1 MCLPLW
7 ITSLMRNTQRLLLSK
22 GPVINGYPSSFTAD
36 LLLYSLSWTIFLNCV
51 SECFLIWIHLRG
63 AFQTKTF
70 ILHDLFLLIGI
81 DQPQSSVV
89 FKGSHLLREYTYK
102 KVLLWVVGLLR
113 FYTPYTNGLVV
124 PASFFSSLMKA
135 SNGFWQFFLS
145 PIFGLKKQDL

>member
-1 MCLPLW
+1 MATHPV
-7 ITSLMRNTQRLLLSK
+7 LLLT
-22 GPVINGYPSSFTAD
+22 YSSTLFLEPYFWIMFT
-36 LLLYSLSWTIFLNCV
+36 
-51 SECFLIWIHLRG
+51 ECFLIWIHLRG

-145 PIFGLKKQDL
+145 PIFGLKKQDLQTKKVFFA